1 MHFDSNDAIICIH
14 LVLRRIG
21 MPSWL
26 REGSLMLHVA
36 CWCRVSQGVL
46 TDDTYG
52 DAKLLPT
59 TTDSIKE
66 RFDKIDPNVVA
77 VVTGFLGHNTKGR
90 ITTLG
95 RGGSDLTATAIGA
108 ALKVDEVQVWKDV
121 DGILTADPRLVKGAI
136 PVAKVSYEEASELAY
151 FGAQVLHPIA
161 MQPALK
167 SDIPVRVKNS
177 YNPSAA
183 GSVIDK
189 HGNPERMVTAITCKK
204 GVTLMD
210 ITSLQML
217 GAYGFLGAVFSD
229 FEKYKVSVDVL
240 ASSEVSV
247 SVTLDKK
254 QQEEDTK
261 ALSVSLS
268 RFAEVELKQDRAIL
282 TLIADVSRSSDVLA
296 TVFRSFSAHGIQV
309 EMMSQG
315 ASKVNIS
322 FIVREDQIDEAILN
336 LHSCFFEGFCDVG
349 VVESG
354 QIR

>member
-1 MHFDSNDAIICIH
+1 MEIPREWSQVGKEQVSMGVKCAVKSHHA
-14 LVLRRIG
+14 LVR
-21 MPSWL
+21 
-26 REGSLMLHVA
+26 
-36 CWCRVSQGVL
+36 
-46 TDDTYG
+46 
-52 DAKLLPT
+52 LP
-59 TTDSIKE
+59 
-66 RFDKIDPNVVA
+66 
-77 VVTGFLGHNTKGR
+77 
-90 ITTLG
+90 
-95 RGGSDLTATAIGA
+95 
-108 ALKVDEVQVWKDV
+108 
-121 DGILTADPRLVKGAI
+121 
-136 PVAKVSYEEASELAY
+136 
-151 FGAQVLHPIA
+151 
-161 MQPALK
+161 
-167 SDIPVRVKNS
+167 
-177 YNPSAA
+177 
-183 GSVIDK
+183 
-189 HGNPERMVTAITCKK
+189 AITCKK